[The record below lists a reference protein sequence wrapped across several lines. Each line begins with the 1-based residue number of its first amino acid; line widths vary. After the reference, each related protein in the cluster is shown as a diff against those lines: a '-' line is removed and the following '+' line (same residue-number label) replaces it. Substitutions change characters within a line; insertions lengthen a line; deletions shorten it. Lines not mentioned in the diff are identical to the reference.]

1 MNVLPANA
9 TSQYLL
15 PDLAPR
21 RQHLLHDP
29 ISTYLAGLDEGTK
42 GTVQRSLRRITR
54 LMEAPSVDAVPW
66 ENLRYPHYQAI
77 KGELL
82 AYRRDPDDPNSGLAP
97 GTINLTLTHLRG
109 IARQVWSLGYMTAE
123 EWERIKEIK
132 PVSGSRLPAGRAVKG
147 GELHALMDVCAR
159 DRSPA
164 GVRDAAMIALLYATG
179 LRRAELAALRIGD
192 YRPEA
197 GELKV
202 LGKGNKERMV
212 YPMGGAAAALADW
225 LVVRG
230 GDPGQLFH
238 PINKGGRIQPGAL
251 TEHAV
256 YRMLEKRAKQAGLS
270 EELKPHDLR
279 RSFGTELF
287 RRKTPTSVVQRMM
300 GHASPTTT
308 VRYDRSGEEAER
320 EAAELLHVPY
330 TRRYAEMKGR

>member
-1 MNVLPANA
+1 MLEPIHSDEFPAI
-9 TSQYLL
+9 Y
-15 PDLAPR
+15 PR
-21 RQHLLHDP
+21 RQALMHDP
-29 ISTYLAGLDEGTK
+29 VATYLAGLDEGTK
-42 GTVQRSLRRITR
+42 GAVCRSLRRVAR

-123 EWERIKEIK
+123 DWERVKEVK
-132 PVSGSRLPAGRAVKG
+132 PVSGSRLPAGRSVKG
-147 GELHALMDVCAR
+147 GEMHALMDVCAW

-179 LRRAELAALRIGD
+179 LRRAELAGLRIAD

-212 YPMGGAAAALADW
+212 YPTGGAAGALADW
-225 LVVRG
+225 LVIRG
-230 GDPGQLFH
+230 PEPGLLFR
-238 PINKGGRIQPGAL
+238 PINKGGRIQPGGL
-251 TEHAV
+251 SEHAV

-330 TRRYAEMKGR
+330 KRRYKAVTGGPE